1 MLCRQCAEQKHNP
14 SQAASLLRQ
23 VTSTAPLHSK
33 KLPGFCHLTSYEM
46 SSIGHENETVL
57 TKEKDTKVLN
67 PDTVS
72 RIQEWDDGN
81 TGHFMQP
88 AFLK

>member
-1 MLCRQCAEQKHNP
+1 
-14 SQAASLLRQ
+14 
-23 VTSTAPLHSK
+23 
-33 KLPGFCHLTSYEM
+33 M

-57 TKEKDTKVLN
+57 TKGKDTKVLN